1 VSCSCC
7 VLMMSVAA
15 RRPALMFWHSLSL
28 FSKNFTLPQTTAG
41 KKKSVKVSILHD
53 KHECEC
59 MYMLIIDL
67 SVSTVYLLLILSYNC
82 ITFLVCLDYRRRCT
96 LITKRAVFFLF
107 LLPSYFNLPPKFAL
121 VLPH

>member
-1 VSCSCC
+1 
-7 VLMMSVAA
+7 MMSVAA

-28 FSKNFTLPQTTAG
+28 FSKNSTLPQTTAG

-67 SVSTVYLLLILSYNC
+67 SVSTVYFIINLIIQLYH
-82 ITFLVCLDYRRRCT
+82 FLGVSGL
-96 LITKRAVFFLF
+96 
-107 LLPSYFNLPPKFAL
+107 
-121 VLPH
+121 